1 MKKILLIIPILCFTM
16 MFCSCTNRGRQI
28 EPLRIDTIDFD
39 IKSATQMI
47 QSGEKL
53 IADISIK
60 DTATREEFDQFII
73 DIDQAY
79 DNYEEVQW
87 MYLFFSNAE
96 IEDKNITTLQLS
108 KDTFY
113 PTIYHRDIEIVSAQI
128 ENAFYQDETLTS
140 STLIIREEY
149 LGKDRRL
156 KDWFREYHY
165 QKNDDDQWV
174 FHTFNGQI
182 NIGEKGFT
190 SDYLELK

>member
-1 MKKILLIIPILCFTM
+1 M
-16 MFCSCTNRGRQI
+16 MFCSCTNRGKQI
-28 EPLRIDTIDFD
+28 EPLRTETIDFD
-39 IKSATQMI
+39 INTATQMV
-47 QSGEKL
+47 QRGEKI
-53 IADISIK
+53 IADMSVK
-60 DTATREEFDQFII
+60 DTVTREEFDQFIS
-73 DIDQAY
+73 DIDHAY

-96 IEDKNITTLQLS
+96 IEDKNITTLHLS

-113 PTIYHRDIEIVSAQI
+113 PTIYHKDIEVVSAKI
-128 ENAFYQDETLTS
+128 ENAFYQDEMLNS

-149 LGKDRRL
+149 LGEDSKL

-165 QKNDDDQWV
+165 QKNDDGQWV

-182 NIGEKGFT
+182 NVGEEGFT